1 MVSEYCKGSNI
12 RWEINFVVNFQ
23 LEYQWIQ
30 RDEIKCQQNFIW
42 FKNNKIVTQQKYVP
56 QSTVYSKTVQVIWL

>member
-42 FKNNKIVTQQKYVP
+42 FKNNEIVTQQKYVL